1 MANKISTQKV
11 ITEMVAILPTTARKM
26 DGFCGWKSVKNQKEN
41 SLFFIRGAREGTFHG
56 KIA

>member
-1 MANKISTQKV
+1 
-11 ITEMVAILPTTARKM
+11 MVAILPTTARKM